1 MEIHNNNNLEQNNDL
16 QLSQTN
22 QKELVTAEEQNS
34 FLNSTLG
41 QVIDSGLDIGL
52 RMLLPDSI
60 EDSALEIK
68 DSFMQNGFKEGIST
82 AINTAIDLGKSV
94 IGIFTGKFDDMSQA
108 RDAVKS
114 GGLIDGI
121 SSLLDKLIDKTSSA
135 GLINSNV
142 ADLISNGKDAILN
155 SVSSNIEDEFMS
167 QIDGVDKLAKYEDN
181 WKQYFKDQDFE
192 GMQREYEKIKEKL
205 KELMPLEKTIKEAR
219 VIENLHTLIRN
230 NGQNFELTEEQQ
242 ELANLLV

>member
-1 MEIHNNNNLEQNNDL
+1 MEIRNNMEQNNNLELNQVNQN
-16 QLSQTN
+16 
-22 QKELVTAEEQNS
+22 ELVTAEEQNS
-34 FLNSTLG
+34 FLDSKLG
-41 QVIDSGLDIGL
+41 QVIDSGLDIGI

-60 EDSALEIK
+60 EDSVLEIK
-68 DSFMQNGFKEGIST
+68 DSFMENGFKEGVST

-94 IGIFTGKFDDMSQA
+94 LGIFTGKFEDISQA

-155 SVSSNIEDEFMS
+155 SVSNNIEDEFMS
-167 QIDGVDKLAKYEDN
+167 QIDGVDKLAKYESN
-181 WKQYFKDQDFE
+181 WKQYFKEQDFE
-192 GMQREYEKIKEKL
+192 GMQREYEKIMEKL
-205 KELMPLEKTIKEAR
+205 TDLMPLEQTIKEAR
-219 VIENLHTLIRN
+219 IIENLHTVIKN
-230 NGQNFELTEEQQ
+230 NGQNFELTEQQQ
-242 ELANLLV
+242 ELANLLI